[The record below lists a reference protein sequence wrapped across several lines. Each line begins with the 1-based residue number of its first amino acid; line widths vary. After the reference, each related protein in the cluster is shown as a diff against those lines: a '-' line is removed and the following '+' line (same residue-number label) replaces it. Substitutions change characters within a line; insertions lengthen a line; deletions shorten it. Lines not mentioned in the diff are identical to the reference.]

1 MSKTKIII
9 FGGKGTAVNL
19 AECIYDAEQKGMPV
33 HFLGF
38 AFDDTSFGT
47 EVNGFPILCKTT
59 EAYKLYKDEEDV
71 KFIFQMNHQN
81 KMAER
86 LKLIESYQIPEKK
99 WYSFIHPTSY
109 VAKSVKIGCGCAIFP
124 NCTILSNVKIGNH
137 TTICASTTI
146 GHDTIIGKHNFMAT
160 HVCVG
165 SYVNTKN
172 NIFFAQNVTI
182 RGRVSI
188 EENNLIGLGSSVVKN
203 IIEKDGVYLGT
214 PAKFFQKLNNTIL

>member
-59 EAYKLYKDEEDV
+59 EAYKHYKDEEDV

-86 LKLIESYQIPEKK
+86 LELIESYQIPLDR
-99 WYSFIHPTSY
+99 WYSFVHPSSY
-109 VAKSVKIGCGCAIFP
+109 VAKSVDLGAGTAVFP
-124 NCTILSNVKIGNH
+124 NCTLLSNVKIGNH
-137 TTICASTTI
+137 TTICAATTI
-146 GHDTIIGKHNFMAT
+146 GHDSNIGEHNFMAT
-160 HVCVG
+160 HVCIG
-165 SYVNTKN
+165 SYVQTQAN
-172 NIFFAQNVTI
+172 NFFAQNVTV
-182 RGRVSI
+182 RGRISI
-188 EENNLIGLGSSVVKN
+188 EENNLIGLGASVVKDINESRN
-203 IIEKDGVYLGT
+203 IYLGT
-214 PAKFFQKLNNTIL
+214 PAKIFSKIQ